1 MERLTKH
8 RRGSAPLNRKGTT
21 LMQSDLPRGELR
33 KLSPDELRQITGGNA
48 GFAAALK
55 SIFSG
60 INAVVQAI
68 EGLIVKAS
76 HNNPSV
82 VSGIN
87 TFNKVGLAAENVAVG
102 IVSVI

>member
-1 MERLTKH
+1 
-8 RRGSAPLNRKGTT
+8 
-21 LMQSDLPRGELR
+21 MQSDLSRGELR
-33 KLSPDELRQITGGNA
+33 KLSTDELRQITGGN
-48 GFAAALK
+48 GGLAAALR

-60 INAVVQAI
+60 INAAVHAI

-87 TFNKVGLAAENVAVG
+87 AFNKVGLAAENVAVG
-102 IVSVI
+102 IVSAI